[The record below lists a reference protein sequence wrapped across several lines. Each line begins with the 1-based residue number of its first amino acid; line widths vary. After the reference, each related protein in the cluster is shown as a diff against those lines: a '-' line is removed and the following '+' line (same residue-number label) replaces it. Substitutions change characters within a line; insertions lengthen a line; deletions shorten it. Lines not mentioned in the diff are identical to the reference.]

1 MLYAHNLELLFTYST
16 FKVIVPFSVYL
27 IAFFNKFKNFI
38 KDRLFSSKETSAKY
52 YDITY
57 DMYSHGVIDK
67 DTMIEFKDEYDD
79 YKEYLNNKSKHHD
92 DFEL

>member
-1 MLYAHNLELLFTYST
+1 MFHLNNILQ
-16 FKVIVPFSVYL
+16 
-27 IAFFNKFKNFI
+27 N
-38 KDRLFSSKETSAKY
+38 